1 MVDNSTT
8 RNGLCRSSTHGRF
21 VEGVPMRQNGKRH
34 GMWPPTRPGRCW
46 SNHPFDPSAQPRC
59 GCCEHPPHTRGSAGN
74 GATPGFMTQRLWRC
88 GGGGPQMDADGR
100 GWGRVGGVV
109 VGSGRCRISLRD
121 AGVMRGYTGGVVAVV
136 LKPGLL
142 AVKPPA
148 WGWPVA
154 ISFWLRSRGAGVRGA
169 TGWIVRRRGR
179 CGAGWTRRRRVQGSA
194 SRAGGAGRR
203 R

>member
-88 GGGGPQMDADGR
+88 GGGDRKWTRMGR
-100 GWGRVGGVV
+100 GRVEGVV

-121 AGVMRGYTGGVVAVV
+121 AVVMWGHTGGVVA
-136 LKPGLL
+136 LLLNHRLQSGNPPGSGRGIP
-142 AVKPPA
+142 APPA
-148 WGWPVA
+148 RFPGCFFTPFESAPASLCPHV
-154 ISFWLRSRGAGVRGA
+154 VRP
-169 TGWIVRRRGR
+169 R
-179 CGAGWTRRRRVQGSA
+179 CHSSSLPSVV
-194 SRAGGAGRR
+194 
-203 R
+203 